1 VSSIFSP
8 LNRWVTRKFCYLGQ
22 HTFRRVVD
30 RIRNSLELNIV
41 LQTAVDEIAA
51 LLNLDRCVFF
61 WYLGDIQQIQ
71 VVCER
76 VCNTQTSYLGYYSLA
91 QFGTAAPL
99 IEMGQLVI
107 GGRKVPQFAGLGWIS
122 SGLGSSRHE
131 FSFQFNVKF
140 LEANASLLV
149 PIRGREGTLG
159 FLACLADRPRRWS
172 TTELEFMQSISQQ
185 LQIAIHQ
192 AQLYEK
198 TQRQVRREHL
208 VNQITTQTRQS
219 FNLKTIL
226 TQAIAQILD
235 VLEVDRCLI
244 QLLDGLQVECELAP
258 EPAQVKTNHPLYVHP
273 HLFEVCRVPF
283 PPSIEHFNPNNP
295 LTRWVMQ
302 TQQRVSISDI
312 SQDKRI
318 GVDSATY
325 ELAQIKSSLIVPV
338 RADGSL
344 QAILYLHQCSH
355 LRYWMKDDQKLAQAV
370 ADQMAIS
377 IKQGRLYA
385 KNCQQASASAAQ
397 AKHLEETLGNL
408 RKMQA
413 QLIQRE
419 KMSSLGQMVAG
430 LAHEINNPI
439 SFIYS
444 NIPYIERYVEDL
456 LRLLESYQ
464 ARYPGADE
472 ALEDLM
478 QDIDLEFL
486 VEEVP
491 QTLKSIRSGASRIR
505 DIILSL
511 RNFSPLDESQ
521 RKLAEI
527 HETIESALFL
537 LQNQIQ
543 GNIRIIRH
551 YDQLPRVECYPR
563 LLNQVFMSLLMNA
576 VEALQ
581 RSQSEPKFIT
591 ITTELIIHDLT
602 GAAWVR
608 VAIADNGCG
617 IPHSI
622 QDKIFDPFFTTKP
635 VGQGAGLGLAVCYQT
650 IVNHHKGS
658 LKFHSELDRG
668 SQFIVEIPV
677 KCPTLSVCDFT
688 YHLRTD
694 VLSPSPPTPLAIVRQ
709 REVG

>member
-1 VSSIFSP
+1 MSSIFLR
-8 LNRWVTRKFCYLGQ
+8 LNQWVTRKFCYLDQ

-41 LQTAVDEIAA
+41 LQTAVDEIAV

-76 VCNTQTSYLGYYSLA
+76 VYNPQASYLGYYSLA

-99 IEMGQLVI
+99 IEMGRLVI
-107 GGRKVPQFAGLGWIS
+107 GRGKVSQCAGLGWIS
-122 SGLGSSRHE
+122 SWLGSSRHE
-131 FSFQFNVKF
+131 FSFQYNVKF

-185 LQIAIHQ
+185 LEIAIHQ

-198 TQRQVRREHL
+198 TQKQARREHL

-226 TQAIAQILD
+226 SQAIAQILD

-244 QLLDGLQVECELAP
+244 QLLEGLQAECESAP
-258 EPAQVKTNHPLYVHP
+258 EPAQIKTNYPCFGHKQ
-273 HLFEVCRVPF
+273 LFEACRVPF
-283 PPSIEHFNPNNP
+283 STSIKYFNPNNP
-295 LTRWVMQ
+295 LTQWVMQ
-302 TQQRVSISDI
+302 TQQRVCISDI

-318 GVDSATY
+318 GGDSVTY
-325 ELAQIKSSLIVPV
+325 ELAQIKSSLLVPV

-355 LRYWMKDDQKLAQAV
+355 LRYWSKDDQKLAQAV
-370 ADQMAIS
+370 ADQLAIS
-377 IKQGRLYA
+377 IRQGKLYA
-385 KNCQQASASAAQ
+385 KICQQASESATQ

-413 QLIQRE
+413 QLIQRG
-419 KMSSLGQMVAG
+419 KMSSLEQMVAG
-430 LAHEINNPI
+430 LSHEINNPI

-444 NIPYIERYVEDL
+444 NIPYIERYVKDL
-456 LRLLESYQ
+456 LLLLESYQ
-464 ARYPGADE
+464 ARYPEADE
-472 ALEDLM
+472 TLQELI
-478 QDIDLEFL
+478 QDIDLDFL
-486 VEEVP
+486 VGDLP
-491 QTLKSIRSGASRIR
+491 QTLKSIRAGASRIR
-505 DIILSL
+505 DIVLSL
-511 RNFSPLDESQ
+511 RNFSPLGEAQHKST
-521 RKLAEI
+521 EI
-527 HETIESALFL
+527 HENIESALFL

-543 GNIRIIRH
+543 GDIQIIRQ
-551 YDQLPRVECYPR
+551 YGQLPRAECYPR
-563 LLNQVFMSLLMNA
+563 LLNQVFMSLFMNA
-576 VEALQ
+576 VEALKQ
-581 RSQSEPKFIT
+581 SQSAPKI
-591 ITTELIIHDLT
+591 IAIVTESIIHDST
-602 GAAWVR
+602 GAAWIR

-617 IPHSI
+617 IPHNA
-622 QDKIFDPFFTTKP
+622 QHKIFDPFFTTKP

-658 LKFHSELDRG
+658 LKFHSELGRG

-688 YHLRTD
+688 SHLRTD
-694 VLSPSPPTPLAIVRQ
+694 TFTPIPPTPLAMVYQ